1 MQKKLVVSLL
11 AGAMMASASLGFA
24 EPMSKHILSKKPL
37 VVFQDTTKKAPK
49 NWFNLDPAVDKVQGV
64 STEKTYKEL
73 LKGKK
78 SQAVV
83 VAVIDSGVDID
94 HEDLQG
100 KVWKNEKEIPNNGID
115 DDGNGYVDD
124 ASGWNFIGGKDGKN
138 INQDTYEVT
147 RVYKMLK
154 SKYEGKT
161 EADATDKAEFKM
173 FQKAKEIY
181 EAKTQEFVGQKL
193 MVENFY
199 NMYKNS
205 LKLIEGY
212 LSKEKPTEAEVE
224 AIKSEDQVVVGAK
237 SMVLRVMGNGSEAG
251 VKSYLDYLKDGLEY
265 GYNLDFEPRKIVG
278 DNYEDKNEKGYG
290 NPDVKG
296 TDAKHGTHVAGIIA
310 ANRNNELGMKGIA
323 ENVRIMAVRAVP
335 NGDERDKDIA
345 NAIRYAVDNG
355 AKVINMSFG
364 KSFSPEKKW
373 VDEAV
378 RYAESKGVLLIH
390 AAGNDGKNIDT
401 EDNFPNRKF
410 LDNKEP
416 SNWLEVGALSWKS
429 GDETVANFSNYGKK
443 TVDLFAPGVDIYST
457 TPDQKYEGM
466 SGTSMAAPVAS
477 GVAALLL
484 SYYPHLT
491 AAQVREIL
499 IKSTVK
505 PQTNEVYKPAD
516 EPSEKVKFSDLSITG
531 GIINAYEAIRLADKI
546 KIPKR

>member
-1 MQKKLVVSLL
+1 MQKNVVVSLL
-11 AGAMMASASLGFA
+11 AGAIMASASLGFA
-24 EPMSKHILSKKPL
+24 EPTPRHILSKKPL
-37 VVFQDTTKKAPK
+37 IVFGDTTKKAPK

-78 SQAVV
+78 SQAIV

-124 ASGWNFIGGKDGKN
+124 VSGWNFIGGKDGKN

-154 SKYEGKT
+154 AKYEGKT

-173 FQKAKEIY
+173 FQKAKKIY
-181 EAKTQEFVGQKL
+181 EAKSQEFVGQKL

-199 NMYKNS
+199 NTYKNS
-205 LKLIEGY
+205 AKLIQAY
-212 LSKEKPTEAEVE
+212 LDKETPTETEVE
-224 AIKSEDQVVVGAK
+224 GIETEDKVVLAAK
-237 SMVLRVMGNGSEAG
+237 NMVLRVISNGSEAG
-251 VKSYLDYLKDGLEY
+251 IKGYLDYLKDGLEY
-265 GYNLDFEPRKIVG
+265 GYNLDFDPRKIVG

-296 TDAKHGTHVAGIIA
+296 ADPKHGTHVAGIIA
-310 ANRNNELGMKGIA
+310 ANRNNDLGMKGIA

-355 AKVINMSFG
+355 AKIINMSFG
-364 KSFSPEKKW
+364 KSFSPEKKS
-373 VDEAV
+373 VDDAV
-378 RYAESKGVLLIH
+378 RYAESKGVLLVH

-401 EDNFPNRKF
+401 EDNFPNRTF

-429 GDETVANFSNYGKK
+429 GDESVANFSNYGKK
-443 TVDLFAPGVDIYST
+443 SVDLFAPGVDIYST
-457 TPDQKYEGM
+457 TPNQKYEDQ

-505 PQTNEVYKPAD
+505 PQVEVYKPAE
-516 EPSEKVKFSDLSITG
+516 EPSEKVKFADLSITG

-546 KIPKR
+546 KIPKK

>member
-1 MQKKLVVSLL
+1 MVSLL

-24 EPMSKHILSKKPL
+24 ESIPKHILSKKPL

-78 SQAVV
+78 SEAVV
-83 VAVIDSGVDID
+83 VAVIDSGVDIE
-94 HEDLQG
+94 HEDLKG

-115 DDGNGYVDD
+115 DDKNGYIDD
-124 ASGWNFIGGKDGKN
+124 TSGWNFIGGKDGKN

-199 NMYKNS
+199 NTYKNS
-205 LKLIEGY
+205 LKLVEGY

-224 AIKSEDQVVVGAK
+224 AIKSEDQVVLGAK
-237 SMVLRVMGNGSEAG
+237 SMVLRVIGNGSESG
-251 VKSYLDYLKDGLEY
+251 IKSYLDYLKDGLEY
-265 GYNLDFEPRKIVG
+265 GYNLDFDPRKIVG

-290 NPDVKG
+290 NSDVKG
-296 TDAKHGTHVAGIIA
+296 ADAKHGTHVAGIIA
-310 ANRNNELGMKGIA
+310 ANRANELGMKGIA
-323 ENVRIMAVRAVP
+323 ENVRIMAIRAVP

-364 KSFSPEKKW
+364 KSFSPEKKL

-416 SNWLEVGALSWKS
+416 ANWLEVGALSWKS
-429 GDETVANFSNYGKK
+429 GDELVANFSNYGKK
-443 TVDLFAPGVDIYST
+443 SVDLFAPGVDIYST
-457 TPDQKYEGM
+457 TPDQGYEGM

-505 PQTNEVYKPAD
+505 PQANEVYKPAE
-516 EPSEKVKFSDLSITG
+516 EPSEKVKFSELSITG